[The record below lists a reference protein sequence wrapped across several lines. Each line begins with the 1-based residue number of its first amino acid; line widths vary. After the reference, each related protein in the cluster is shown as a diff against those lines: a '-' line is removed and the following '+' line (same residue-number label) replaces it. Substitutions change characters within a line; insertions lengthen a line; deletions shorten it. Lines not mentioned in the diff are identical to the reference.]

1 MRANRKSFLYSFAFP
16 SVIIF
21 QRFLWDALYAHRGGD
36 GEVVAGSQ
44 QRRLNIVSRLMGEI
58 LRGGGDYTW
67 TRAVNKIKPFSW
79 LE

>member
-1 MRANRKSFLYSFAFP
+1 MR
-16 SVIIF
+16 IEEG
-21 QRFLWDALYAHRGGD
+21 WRGY
-36 GEVVAGSQ
+36 SQ
-44 QRRLNIVSRLMGEI
+44 QRRLNIASRLMGEI